1 MKNSR
6 MAQQLRLLSLKPS
19 LEAEGDVKAGITGL
33 YDPNHPADNGGP
45 KDEDKH
51 LTAKIVEVDDGP
63 KTEAAKTEVENS
75 VSLEAQ
81 IADAEAQLAHLKAL
95 QGSGKVRV
103 TQESLIVAG
112 AVAALLG
119 IGTAFA
125 FNKAAKLK
133 NEYLALQKELTKK
146 KGQLDALVTQLEA
159 QARLELRKANISTE
173 AYSDNVLTEKREKIG
188 DLDRKISTG
197 LIGGLTAASAF
208 ATILSKSS
216 PVFVAI
222 NAGLATGVLLGN
234 LIAVKKKRAEL
245 ATISEELENKEIEIA
260 QLAAEA
266 KKAGTKV
273 SQESIDDTESNMNAE
288 LMEAVKADPEVEI
301 VEAEPIVEPAA
312 AVVVEPEAV
321 AQAPVVETPVVE
333 VEPAIEPTAEEVEG
347 EEAIDAYEEVIDE
360 ANEHA
365 EEYEQAATS
374 LESLIEALG
383 EARQNGG
390 LTPQS
395 AKFFQIGFESIGVRL
410 TGAPFKN
417 AYGEDAL
424 PSLESFGGSMRRDA
438 ATQISMEAAESWYVK
453 VWEVLKKTF
462 AQIRDWVI
470 KFVKAMFDQSARY
483 NQRADKIIEVAGKVG
498 AAKAKADK
506 VTFGGAR
513 QIVTGSSVDAGS
525 ISKVLTVAQD
535 AAVRTGESFK
545 AIDAVKKYL
554 VDMVSAGATD
564 FGTFSEAEAAIQEG
578 KLRSSLFSHEYN
590 GEGENGFETDA
601 LPGNV
606 KFRIA
611 YQTHSSQSRFKV
623 LVQGLLGARVTKESA
638 GEIPEDLSARTL
650 NPSEVADLARKVK
663 AVLKAAEDSKKE
675 FSVESLD
682 IANVQV
688 PQDDDAA
695 KAKEK
700 QKFIN
705 ATVKAVSKA
714 SAGISQLLKYTIQTS
729 GGYLDYA
736 NASLKQYGAQVDTQ
750 GKKEGDD
757 VSQEALD
764 VSMEGTSGALI
775 GALIGLPFGLIGAV
789 PGAIIGH
796 TLQEKAKRKDAEALM
811 LVQSIKAAQKA
822 NDDSKV
828 EKLSEKLLQNQLE
841 MAELRGQIK
850 SAKE

>member
-63 KTEAAKTEVENS
+63 KTEAAKTEVEDS
-75 VSLEAQ
+75 VSQEGFGDALKWIVSKQHRMQKSVDSFDADMEKFNLLISEAKAKLKAAKESGNVKAQTAAQKEVELLEDDRDWNIKTNDYFKKQLELHRAKQEAKLKATGKPSNESLSAKVMALRASLEA
-81 IADAEAQLAHLKAL
+81 
-95 QGSGKVRV
+95 
-103 TQESLIVAG
+103 
-112 AVAALLG
+112 
-119 IGTAFA
+119 
-125 FNKAAKLK
+125 
-133 NEYLALQKELTKK
+133 
-146 KGQLDALVTQLEA
+146 LE
-159 QARLELRKANISTE
+159 
-173 AYSDNVLTEKREKIG
+173 G
-188 DLDRKISTG
+188 
-197 LIGGLTAASAF
+197 
-208 ATILSKSS
+208 
-216 PVFVAI
+216 
-222 NAGLATGVLLGN
+222 
-234 LIAVKKKRAEL
+234 EL
-245 ATISEELENKEIEIA
+245 A
-260 QLAAEA
+260 
-266 KKAGTKV
+266 GTG
-273 SQESIDDTESNMNAE
+273 AP
-288 LMEAVKADPEVEI
+288 L
-301 VEAEPIVEPAA
+301 VEAAPIVEPAP
-312 AVVVEPEAV
+312 AVVVEPEV
-321 AQAPVVETPVVE
+321 IAPETPVVE
-333 VEPAIEPTAEEVEG
+333 ETVVETVPAVEPTPEEVEG

-438 ATQISMEAAESWYVK
+438 ATQISLEAAESWYVK

-462 AQIRDWVI
+462 AQIRDWVV
-470 KFVKAMFDQSARY
+470 KFAKALFDQSARY
-483 NQRADKIIEVAGKVG
+483 NQRADKIIEAAGKVG
-498 AAKAKADK
+498 AAKAKSDK

-535 AAVRTGESFK
+535 AALRTGESFK

-554 VDMVSAGATD
+554 VDMASAGATD
-564 FGTFSEAEAAIQEG
+564 FATFSDAEAALQEG
-578 KLRSSLFSHEYN
+578 KLRSSLFSHEYK

-611 YQTHSSQSRFKV
+611 YQTHSSQARFKA
-623 LVQGLLGARVTKESA
+623 LMESLLGARVSKESA

-650 NPSEVADLARKVK
+650 NPSEISDLARKVK
-663 AVLKAAEDSKKE
+663 TVLKAADDSKKE

-736 NASLKQYGAQVDTQ
+736 NASLKQYGAAV
-750 GKKEGDD
+750 E
-757 VSQEALD
+757 SEA
-764 VSMEGTSGALI
+764 
-775 GALIGLPFGLIGAV
+775 
-789 PGAIIGH
+789 
-796 TLQEKAKRKDAEALM
+796 
-811 LVQSIKAAQKA
+811 AAA
-822 NDDSKV
+822 
-828 EKLSEKLLQNQLE
+828 
-841 MAELRGQIK
+841 
-850 SAKE
+850 

>member
-6 MAQQLRLLSLKPS
+6 MAQQLRLLSLKLS
-19 LEAEGDVKAGITGL
+19 LEAEGDVKAGITGQ

-63 KTEAAKTEVENS
+63 KTEAAETEVENS

-146 KGQLDALVTQLEA
+146 KGQLDVLVTQLEA

-173 AYSDNVLTEKREKIG
+173 AYSDDVLTEKNNKIS
-188 DLDRKISTG
+188 DPDRKILTG
-197 LIGGLTAASAF
+197 WVGGMTAVGAF
-208 ATILSKSS
+208 GAILGKTS
-216 PVFVAI
+216 PVFAAI

-288 LMEAVKADPEVEI
+288 LVEAVKADPEIEL
-301 VEAEPIVEPAA
+301 VEAAPIVEPVA
-312 AVVVEPEAV
+312 AVVAEPEV
-321 AQAPVVETPVVE
+321 SAPETPVVE
-333 VEPAIEPTAEEVEG
+333 ETVVETVPAVEPTPEEVEG

-462 AQIRDWVI
+462 AQIRDWVV
-470 KFVKAMFDQSARY
+470 KFAKALFDQSARY
-483 NQRADKIIEVAGKVG
+483 NQRADKIIEAASKVG

-535 AAVRTGESFK
+535 AALRTGESFK
-545 AIDAVKKYL
+545 GIAAVKKYL
-554 VDMVSAGATD
+554 VDVASAGATD
-564 FGTFSEAEAAIQEG
+564 FATFSIAEAALQEG
-578 KLRSSLFSHEYN
+578 KLRSSLFSHEYK

-611 YQTHSSQSRFKV
+611 YQTHSSQARFKV
-623 LVQGLLGARVTKESA
+623 LMEGLLGARVSKESA

-650 NPSEVADLARKVK
+650 NPSEISDLARKVK
-663 AVLKAAEDSKKE
+663 TVLKAADDSKKE

-682 IANVQV
+682 MANVQI

-695 KAKEK
+695 MAKEK

-736 NASLKQYGAQVDTQ
+736 NASLKQYGA
-750 GKKEGDD
+750 
-757 VSQEALD
+757 
-764 VSMEGTSGALI
+764 
-775 GALIGLPFGLIGAV
+775 AV
-789 PGAIIGH
+789 ESE
-796 TLQEKAKRKDAEALM
+796 T
-811 LVQSIKAAQKA
+811 AAA
-822 NDDSKV
+822 
-828 EKLSEKLLQNQLE
+828 
-841 MAELRGQIK
+841 
-850 SAKE
+850 